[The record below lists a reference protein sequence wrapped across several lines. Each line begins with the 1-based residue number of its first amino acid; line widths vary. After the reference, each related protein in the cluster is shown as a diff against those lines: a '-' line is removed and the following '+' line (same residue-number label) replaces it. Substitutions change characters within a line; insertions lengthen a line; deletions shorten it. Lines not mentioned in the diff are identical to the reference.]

1 MYFPIYHSL
10 IVLQFK
16 AIFSVAQRPNSGLGR
31 LTDEV
36 SSAHTDRHAQPVGLL
51 CTTDQLVAEVLPTQH
66 TKKKTKET
74 NVHAVSGI
82 QTRDLSNRAAS
93 DLCVRPHG
101 HRDRLPSHMVLAID
115 ID

>member
-1 MYFPIYHSL
+1 MGFNSGFKGL

-66 TKKKTKET
+66 TKKKQK
-74 NVHAVSGI
+74 NK
-82 QTRDLSNRAAS
+82 RDERPCRQRDSNSRS
-93 DLCVRPHG
+93 
-101 HRDRLPSHMVLAID
+101 
-115 ID
+115 